1 MTIYE
6 DYTSWKEENS
16 SLIQELIKLKSP
28 IITRIIHVLA
38 VIDYLNNQYYNQGGL
53 DNDSEVIFETGFD
66 YITNHF
72 ITISTILQKEF
83 RGNLI
88 QMNQIAKTIN
98 LLLYTN
104 DFQKELEY
112 SDDYSESD
120 KEKLNDFEQKVLSY
134 IDRHEE
140 CPDEMFGLLNDIT
153 FDIFDSNYRSIN
165 DIMYDIAIELD
176 LVPNPDNNEAIDN
189 IFGIKANEL

>member
-72 ITISTILQKEF
+72 IIS
-83 RGNLI
+83 
-88 QMNQIAKTIN
+88 
-98 LLLYTN
+98 
-104 DFQKELEY
+104 
-112 SDDYSESD
+112 DY
-120 KEKLNDFEQKVLSY
+120 Y
-134 IDRHEE
+134 
-140 CPDEMFGLLNDIT
+140 
-153 FDIFDSNYRSIN
+153 
-165 DIMYDIAIELD
+165 
-176 LVPNPDNNEAIDN
+176 
-189 IFGIKANEL
+189 

>member
-120 KEKLNDFEQKVLSY
+120 KEKLNDFEQKVLNLKLTGLSY
-134 IDRHEE
+134 
-140 CPDEMFGLLNDIT
+140 T
-153 FDIFDSNYRSIN
+153 
-165 DIMYDIAIELD
+165 DIAKILGRDEKSTDNALSRIKVKVRKILD
-176 LVPNPDNNEAIDN
+176 R
-189 IFGIKANEL
+189 K